1 MKTELVGYTGF
12 VGSNI
17 YLKGQISNGYNTKN
31 IEEKVLA
38 ISHVNC
44 LERAKWVKDEILKLA
59 KFKDIT
65 IADTAGV
72 STLYANDGGIIVAV

>member
-1 MKTELVGYTGF
+1 MIAYIAE
-12 VGSNI
+12 
-17 YLKGQISNGYNTKN
+17 NTKN
-31 IEEKVLA
+31 IEHKVLA

-44 LERAKWVKDEILKLA
+44 LERAKWVKEEIMKVA

-72 STLYANDGGIIVAV
+72 ATLYANDGGIIIAV

>member
-1 MKTELVGYTGF
+1 ML
-12 VGSNI
+12 
-17 YLKGQISNGYNTKN
+17 KN
-31 IEEKVLA
+31 IEERILA

-44 LERAKWVKDEILKLA
+44 LERAKWVKEEIMKVA

-72 STLYANDGGIIVAV
+72 ATLYANDGGIIIAV